1 MRGSRSLKFRA
12 AGTIV
17 AFAALSA
24 SATNADALI
33 VYDPSA
39 VAQAV
44 KQVEQVEQG
53 VQQIEQLKSQL
64 QAQLNML
71 QSIGTNSASILP
83 SINTQLGSILTSAS
97 GLGYTATDVQGLLT
111 SIYPDAAAIQGLS
124 SGDLSDA
131 LQAWH
136 TATNAS
142 LQTALQ
148 TQQQIAQAQPTTQ
161 AAVQGA
167 LAASQSA
174 VGQTSA
180 VQATNQLLATV
191 STQLTQL
198 QAILTTQARSA
209 ELLQQQAQADSAAAL
224 STAAQFEQSVN
235 DGTPPTPPGVTDTSS
250 L

>member
-1 MRGSRSLKFRA
+1 MTVTQTLRLRA
-12 AGTIV
+12 VAAAV

-24 SATNADALI
+24 AAPEADAMI

-39 VAQAV
+39 VAQAI
-44 KQVEQVEQG
+44 KQVEQG

-64 QAQLNML
+64 QAQMNML
-71 QSIGTNSASILP
+71 QSIGTNSASALP

-124 SGDLSDA
+124 SGDLTNA
-131 LQAWH
+131 LQTWH
-136 TATNAS
+136 AATNAS

-174 VGQTSA
+174 AGQTSA

-198 QAILTTQARSA
+198 QAILTTQARAA
-209 ELLQQQAQADSAAAL
+209 ELVQQQQQTDSSAAER
-224 STAAQFEQSVN
+224 TAEAIGTAVN
-235 DGTPPTPPGVTDTSS
+235 DAPTPASAGVTNTSS